1 MKILFSSNI
10 AWSIYNFRIK
20 LLKRLK
26 QNGHEIFTVAKAD
39 HYVEFLEKEGF
50 IFRHIEI
57 NNNSTNPLED
67 LKLIRS
73 YIKLYKEIAPDII
86 LHNAIKPNIYGTIA
100 AKFLGIPVINN
111 ISGLGTL
118 FIKKSISTVIAKQLY
133 KFSQYKAD
141 KVFFQNSDDLNLF
154 INSGLVK
161 KEVTQLI
168 PGSGVDTNYFV
179 PKVNKLRN
187 TPFKFLFVARL
198 IADKGI
204 REYIDAIKILK
215 NKYSEIEFT
224 ILGSIYQ
231 ANATSITHE
240 ELQNWVSNLGIIH
253 IPHSDHVKEIMQEV
267 DCLVLP
273 SYREGLSKVLIE
285 ASSLSIPIIT
295 TDVPGCR
302 DVVIDGYNGFL
313 CKVKDAND
321 LAIKMEK
328 MYLLD
333 QEDLITLGL
342 NARKRAINVF
352 DIDIIN
358 GIYQNAI
365 DKILH
370 IDLKK

>member
-10 AWSIYNFRIK
+10 AWSIYNFRTK
-20 LLKRLK
+20 LLKCLQ
-26 QNGHEIFTVAKAD
+26 QNGHQIYTVAKKD
-39 HYVEFLEKEGF
+39 QYVKFLEGEGF
-50 IFRHIEI
+50 IFSHIDI

-67 LKLIRS
+67 IKLVRN

-100 AKFLGIPVINN
+100 AKYLGIPVINN

-118 FIKKSISTVIAKQLY
+118 FIKKSISTVIAKRLY
-133 KFSQYKAD
+133 KFSQHKAD

-154 INSGLVK
+154 INNRLVK

-168 PGSGVDTNYFV
+168 PGSGVDTKYFV

-187 TPFKFLFVARL
+187 IPFKFLFVARL

-215 NKYSEIEFT
+215 KKYNDIEFT
-224 ILGSIYQ
+224 ILGSIYE
-231 ANATSITHE
+231 ANTTAITNE
-240 ELQNWVSNLGIIH
+240 ELEDWQKDLGIIH
-253 IPHSDHVKEIMQEV
+253 ISHSDHVKEIMNEV

>member
-10 AWSIYNFRIK
+10 AWSIYNFRTK
-20 LLKRLK
+20 LLKQLQR
-26 QNGHEIFTVAKAD
+26 NGHNVYAVAKAD
-39 HYVEFLEKEGF
+39 LYVKNLEAEGF
-50 IFRHIEI
+50 IFKNIDI

-67 LKLIRS
+67 LKLVWK

-100 AKFLGIPVINN
+100 AKYLGIPVINN

-154 INSGLVK
+154 INNGLVK

-179 PKVNKLRN
+179 PKVNKRRN

-215 NKYSEIEFT
+215 KKYNDIEFT

-285 ASSLSIPIIT
+285 ASSLAIPIIT

-313 CKVKDAND
+313 CKVSDAND
-321 LAIKMEK
+321 LAKKMEK
-328 MYLLD
+328 TYSLHDNELF
-333 QEDLITLGL
+333 ILGA
-342 NARKRAINVF
+342 NARKRAVEVF
-352 DIDIIN
+352 DIEIIN
-358 GIYQNAI
+358 DIYEDAI
-365 DKILH
+365 NNILN
-370 IDLKK
+370 IKN